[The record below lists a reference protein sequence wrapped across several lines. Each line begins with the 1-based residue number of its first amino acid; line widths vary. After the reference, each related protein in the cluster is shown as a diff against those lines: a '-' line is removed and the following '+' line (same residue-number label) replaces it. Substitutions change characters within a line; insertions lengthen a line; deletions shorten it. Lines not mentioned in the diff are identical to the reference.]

1 MYCTTCSFP
10 IEECDRFCGQCGR
23 KTPEGKKLGRH
34 SARALAR
41 ATHERKVA
49 GVCEGFARYFDVDV
63 TLVRLG
69 WAGVSLL
76 PFMPGLIA
84 YAVCWAVMPA
94 DQAVRGHAL
103 SL

>member
-34 SARALAR
+34 CARRLGR
-41 ATHERKVA
+41 STHEKRVA

-63 TLVRLG
+63 TIVRLG
-69 WAGVSLL
+69 WTGASLL

-84 YAVCWAVMPA
+84 YAVCWAVMPN
-94 DQAVRGHAL
+94 DQPAQRQAF
-103 SL
+103 SS

>member
-34 SARALAR
+34 CARRLGR
-41 ATHERKVA
+41 ATSEKRVA
-49 GVCEGFARYFDVDV
+49 GVCEGFARYYDVDV

-69 WAGVSLL
+69 VAGASLL

-94 DQAVRGHAL
+94 DQPTQRQAF
-103 SL
+103 SS